1 MGAVEYVRWG
11 IDALRRAF
19 KLDAHIRCVQ
29 ATYLSEVF
37 EADEV
42 DIAVASDPNAKFH
55 VLATKSGEDNAVYLM
70 EVVC

>member
-1 MGAVEYVRWG
+1 LGAVEYVRWG
-11 IDALRRAF
+11 VDALSRAF
-19 KLDAHIRCVQ
+19 RLDAHIRSVQ

-42 DIAVASDPNAKFH
+42 DIAVACDPNAKFH
-55 VLATKSGEDNAVYLM
+55 VLASKSGEDAAVFLM

>member
-1 MGAVEYVRWG
+1 
-11 IDALRRAF
+11 
-19 KLDAHIRCVQ
+19 LDAHIRSVQ

-42 DIAVASDPNAKFH
+42 DIAVACDPNAKFH
-55 VLATKSGEDNAVYLM
+55 VLASKSGEDAAVFLM